1 MKFTFLVVIPT
12 TRASSASCW
21 PRFGRN
27 HIFFVDRVQ
36 DSGGRPLDDLVLK
49 GGGYRECALPTVRF
63 GDVNPSGWQGPIR
76 SSMKPC
82 VSESPSQLRN
92 GVGIVHCTRSGIALP
107 ISGGARSDDRSQKDR
122 MTWNTIKK
130 LADDFVPPARILH
143 PWPHARFAVRHPR

>member
-63 GDVNPSGWQGPIR
+63 GDVNPSGWQRSIR

-82 VSESPSQLRN
+82 VQVRDIAIEVRL
-92 GVGIVHCTRSGIALP
+92 VGLPCQPIHSRCGILLELKERRPKVFQADVMQERGELFSFVLWLATCRMRSSAWDTF
-107 ISGGARSDDRSQKDR
+107 S
-122 MTWNTIKK
+122 
-130 LADDFVPPARILH
+130 
-143 PWPHARFAVRHPR
+143 RF